1 MAQLGSAHAWGAW
14 GRRFKSARP
23 DQFFNVMGKS
33 PKKPLIFLTND
44 DGFFSEGIEAL
55 FRSLRALGRV
65 FIVAPDRERSATSLS
80 LTLRRP
86 LRVQRIKPNV
96 YAVDGT
102 PADCVYLAAQK
113 LLPRKPD
120 LLVSGLNTGPNLGQQ
135 DISYSGT
142 VAAALQGSFLR
153 IPSIAL
159 SVIPDVS
166 KKFHFDFAAQIVSQ
180 LVKRLLKTKLPQG
193 VTLNVNI
200 PPPPF
205 KGVKITSLGQKRYNP
220 EIIEKKDPRQN
231 TYYWIGTGNPVPS
244 GGKDSDI
251 AAISRGYVSITPLHT
266 DLTDYRTMKFP
277 QLQRIILFPL

>member
-1 MAQLGSAHAWGAW
+1 
-14 GRRFKSARP
+14 
-23 DQFFNVMGKS
+23 MGKS
-33 PKKPLIFLTND
+33 AKKPLIFLTND